1 VYFLRLNFQPKP
13 EIPPE
18 VSLMHRFLSA
28 LLSTLL
34 VALVPAAHAAQSP
47 VEGKQYVRLPSPQ
60 HTTVAPGKVE
70 VLEVFSYGCPAC
82 NHFQPTMEKL
92 RHDLPPNAQMSFLP
106 AAFNTAEDWPMLQRA
121 YFAAQFLGVAERT
134 HQAMYDAV
142 WKSGELAISD
152 PTTNR
157 LKNPLPSLEDA
168 AKFYQKAAG
177 VSPEKF
183 LQVAR
188 SFGVDAKIRAAD
200 AQIQAMEIPGTP
212 SIVINGKYRV
222 LMDSISSYDE
232 LINVVRYL
240 IAQESGQH

>member
-1 VYFLRLNFQPKP
+1 
-13 EIPPE
+13 
-18 VSLMHRFLSA
+18 MHRFLTA

-34 VALVPAAHAAQSP
+34 VALVPAVHAAQSP
-47 VEGKQYVRLPSPQ
+47 VEGRQYVRLPSPQ
-60 HTTVAPGKVE
+60 HTNVAPGKVE

-82 NHFQPTMEKL
+82 NHFQATMEKL
-92 RHDLPPNAQMSFLP
+92 RHDLPPNAQLNFLP

-142 WKSGELAISD
+142 WKTGELAVSD

-157 LKNPLPSLEDA
+157 LKNPAPSLEDA

-177 VSPEKF
+177 VSPDRF

-188 SFGVDAKIRAAD
+188 SFGVETKIRATD
-200 AQIQAMEIPGTP
+200 SQLKAMQVFSTP
-212 SIVINGKYRV
+212 TLIINGKYRV
-222 LMDSISSYDE
+222 LRENLGSYDD
-232 LINVVRYL
+232 LIGVVRHL
-240 IAQESGQH
+240 VSMESGH